1 MKAWI
6 EKNGLWLS
14 LIPVLLIM
22 IMIFCFSAQDGG
34 ESGALSGGMVAW
46 LVERI
51 VPGFAGMPP
60 AQQES
65 IRSTLGFILRKSAH
79 FSEYALLGF
88 FLLLHVRQIGKRT
101 LVKVPYLWAWVVGTL
116 YAVTDELHQMFVPG
130 RGPAVRDVCIDSAG
144 VAAGAALL
152 CLILQIHTCNSNK
165 RKL

>member
-6 EKNGLWLS
+6 EKHSLWLS

-22 IMIFCFSAQDGG
+22 GMIFGFSAQDGG

-46 LVERI
+46 LVERV
-51 VPGFAGMPP
+51 VPGFAALPP
-60 AQQES
+60 HQQES
-65 IRSTLGFILRKSAH
+65 IRSTVGFIIRKTAH

-88 FLLLHVRQIGKRT
+88 FLMLHIRQIAKRI
-101 LVKVPYLWAWVVGTL
+101 LVKVHCLWAWAVGTL
-116 YAVTDELHQMFVPG
+116 YAVSDEIHQMFVPG

-144 VAAGAALL
+144 VAAGIALL
-152 CLILQIHTCNSNK
+152 CLIWRIHTCNSGK